1 MGDEPEA
8 RICAAP
14 PSGAN
19 RGSMLSPNGASV
31 GGSLI
36 VPVVQSKDL
45 RHTSLCEVLASLC

>member
-1 MGDEPEA
+1 
-8 RICAAP
+8 
-14 PSGAN
+14 
-19 RGSMLSPNGASV
+19 MLSPNGASV